1 MYIKHTVCTA
11 YRVVFRD
18 SVMNAAK
25 LSISR
30 MLKGVK
36 SVLQLSLDDAET
48 FIILAMFIYGI
59 RAMII
64 MPVHVNR
71 GFSFVM

>member
-48 FIILAMFIYGI
+48 FLVMFIMELGQCL
-59 RAMII
+59 
-64 MPVHVNR
+64 
-71 GFSFVM
+71 

>member
-1 MYIKHTVCTA
+1 
-11 YRVVFRD
+11 
-18 SVMNAAK
+18 MNAAK

-48 FIILAMFIYGI
+48 FKISVMFIYGI

-64 MPVHVNR
+64 MPVRVNR
-71 GFSFVM
+71 GFSLFCYVKKMIVVFLIKYIYTYL

>member
-1 MYIKHTVCTA
+1 
-11 YRVVFRD
+11 
-18 SVMNAAK
+18 MNAAK

-48 FIILAMFIYGI
+48 FLVMFIMELGQCL
-59 RAMII
+59 
-64 MPVHVNR
+64 
-71 GFSFVM
+71 

>member
-1 MYIKHTVCTA
+1 
-11 YRVVFRD
+11 
-18 SVMNAAK
+18 MNAAK

-48 FIILAMFIYGI
+48 FKFSMMRIYGI
-59 RAMII
+59 RAM
-64 MPVHVNR
+64 
-71 GFSFVM
+71 